1 MDGRGGRGRG
11 VPSLTAVRVLEI
23 GPDTVRVISGAVGRV
38 DPRLARAALE
48 WIDHPVGLYDERP
61 VAVADMWRAVMMTV
75 GRGERVLTLVH
86 PDDWTR
92 SRVDRVVAAADA
104 VAGEVV
110 AVPRRHWNADPD
122 SGSEDDAED
131 DAGCDA
137 RAGHPARGRRL
148 RLLAVGAAAVAA
160 LLSVGTASV
169 VRPARAQN
177 VVEGRIA
184 VQIPAEWT
192 ITRVTGGPGS
202 RRLQATPPADPE
214 TALHITQ
221 SYAPEATPA
230 RVAADLRRRINDQP
244 AGVFVDLQAEAR
256 VGGHPAV
263 TYRELRP
270 GRVIDWSVVLV
281 GSTLIGIGCQSS
293 PQRTDA
299 VRIACERA
307 VASARENGAF

>member
-1 MDGRGGRGRG
+1 M
-11 VPSLTAVRVLEI
+11 LEI
-23 GPDTVRVISGAVGRV
+23 GPDTVRVSSGALGRV

-61 VAVADMWRAVMMTV
+61 VSVAEMWRAVFMAV
-75 GRGERVLTLVH
+75 GRGDRALTLVH

-92 SRVDRVVAAADA
+92 CRVDRVVAAADA

-110 AVPRRHWNADPD
+110 AVPRRQWNANV
-122 SGSEDDAED
+122 GDDTGD
-131 DAGCDA
+131 DTGCEA
-137 RAGHPARGRRL
+137 RAGHPVRGRRF
-148 RLLAVGAAAVAA
+148 RLLAVGAVVAA
-160 LLSVGTASV
+160 LLSVGTAVV

-192 ITRVTGGPGS
+192 VTRVTGGPGS
-202 RRLQATPPADPE
+202 RRLQATSPADPE
-214 TALHITQ
+214 LALHVTQ
-221 SYAPEATPA
+221 SYAPETTPA
-230 RVAADLRRRINDQP
+230 RVAADLRRRINAQP
-244 AGVFVDLQAEAR
+244 AGVFVDLQVEAR

-263 TYRELRP
+263 TYREVRP
-270 GRVIDWSVVLV
+270 GRVINWSVVLV

-299 VRIACERA
+299 VRIACEQA
-307 VASARENGAF
+307 AASASENGAF